1 MMNLS
6 SLSKV
11 QYINIANIVII
22 FITMAIECLII
33 GFHWSYLLSIAN
45 FILMWFMF
53 VYVRGVKHSVAEF
66 SKIIKCAR
74 DGHTDNRII
83 NIQEKGEL
91 GELCWD
97 INDLL
102 DQIEV
107 FIREIRASVDFA
119 SKGKFYRSMIQTGLS
134 GQYALNVSLVN
145 KAIDAM
151 RQNDLF
157 MDRSRLNAAIGELSQ
172 KNNDG
177 FIVIAENLSNS
188 LSKLELINTQSTTTS
203 KQSKSGIVELQ
214 KIADEL
220 SVLIDKIYA
229 SNQKIDTLDSRAN
242 DISSVLNLIED
253 IAEQT
258 NLLALNAAIE
268 AARAGEHG
276 RGFAVVAEEVRKLA
290 ERTQKAT
297 GEIAVSI
304 QTLQQETSEI
314 AKVSEEV
321 AVLAKDS
328 SSSIKNFSDTVYGFN
343 ENASK
348 VSMLAKELQNAILI
362 TQVKVDHIV
371 FKSKAYDSV
380 INNKTSDTFSDHRSC
395 RFGRWINS
403 DGKNCLVLSKVLER

>member
-1 MMNLS
+1 MNLS

-145 KAIDAM
+145 KAIDTM

-157 MDRSRLNAAIGELSQ
+157 MDRSRLNAAIGELGQ
-172 KNNDG
+172 
-177 FIVIAENLSNS
+177 
-188 LSKLELINTQSTTTS
+188 
-203 KQSKSGIVELQ
+203 
-214 KIADEL
+214 
-220 SVLIDKIYA
+220 
-229 SNQKIDTLDSRAN
+229 R
-242 DISSVLNLIED
+242 
-253 IAEQT
+253 
-258 NLLALNAAIE
+258 
-268 AARAGEHG
+268 
-276 RGFAVVAEEVRKLA
+276 
-290 ERTQKAT
+290 
-297 GEIAVSI
+297 
-304 QTLQQETSEI
+304 
-314 AKVSEEV
+314 
-321 AVLAKDS
+321 
-328 SSSIKNFSDTVYGFN
+328 
-343 ENASK
+343 
-348 VSMLAKELQNAILI
+348 
-362 TQVKVDHIV
+362 
-371 FKSKAYDSV
+371 
-380 INNKTSDTFSDHRSC
+380 
-395 RFGRWINS
+395 NS
-403 DGKNCLVLSKVLER
+403 DGFVVIANNLRHSVAQLEQINAKSQATSEQSQSGISGLENIVEELPG